1 MKANLQHSDY
11 GDIFFN
17 LNKKKVA
24 NMDAEIEQVYVNHLK
39 SSTFLF
45 SKVSVETFQMVH
57 AGK

>member
-11 GDIFFN
+11 GDI
-17 LNKKKVA
+17 
-24 NMDAEIEQVYVNHLK
+24 NMDAEIEQVYVHHLK

-45 SKVSVETFQMVH
+45 SKVSVETFQKVH

>member
-1 MKANLQHSDY
+1 MMVIY
-11 GDIFFN
+11 FFN
-17 LNKKKVA
+17 LNNNNKKGA

-45 SKVSVETFQMVH
+45 SKVIVETFQKVH

>member
-11 GDIFFN
+11 GDIYF
-17 LNKKKVA
+17 LA

-45 SKVSVETFQMVH
+45 SKVVVETFQKVH